1 MALTI
6 NESWEILFDRHR
18 ITEQVAHYG
27 SFRISA
33 HQINT
38 VREARLMAK
47 FDVKQS
53 LPAIFRTHHLSILPI
68 SRGEYIIGPF
78 ETYQQLAY
86 DVYPAPQPLHI
97 PALDTLDS
105 MDIHSEAE
113 ALRVLQL
120 SGALHDVFASTT
132 VFPTLQGRRGSGKF
146 AFHIACGQHTSQT
159 ITVDNAQIEIDAAFE
174 TASHVFI
181 CESKNILV
189 HDLLIRQLYYPYR
202 FVTQKTMKHVVPVS
216 IIYNNYTYYVT
227 QYQFTDAYHYNSLV
241 ATRHDAYTLDT
252 HVFRMADV
260 RIIWQQSQPRHIT
273 GIPFPQADD
282 MRIII
287 NIMQLLEQQQHTKAH
302 ITTSLGYDKR
312 QTDYYVNAARWL
324 GFVDAHLQLSPTGKL
339 VVTAPPHRQKSLIVQ
354 AMFATPLFYEMGQIL
369 VTQHRVPERTEI
381 VEAMNIHPVLHQQIS
396 GDTRIRRAQTVQAW
410 LRWILHAVSTD

>member
-1 MALTI
+1 MTI

-33 HQINT
+33 QQINT

-53 LPAIFRTHHLSILPI
+53 LPAIFRTHQLSILPI
-68 SRGEYIIGPF
+68 SRGEYVIGPF
-78 ETYQQLAY
+78 ETHHALSY
-86 DVYPAPQPLHI
+86 DVYPHPHPLHI
-97 PALDTLDS
+97 PALDTLDG

-120 SGALHDVFASTT
+120 SGALQDMFASTA

-146 AFHIACGQHTSQT
+146 AFHIACGRHASQM
-159 ITVDNAQIEIDAAFE
+159 IAVDNAQIEIDAAFE
-174 TASHVFI
+174 TESHVFI
-181 CESKNILV
+181 CESKNSLV

-227 QYQFTDAYHYNSLV
+227 QYQFTDIYNYNSLV
-241 ATRHDAYTLDT
+241 ATHHYAYTLDT
-252 HVFRMADV
+252 QLFRMVDV
-260 RIIWQQSQPRHIT
+260 LAIWQQSKPRSIT

-287 NIMQLLEQQQHTKAH
+287 NIMQIIDQQQHTKAH
-302 ITTSLGYDKR
+302 ITTHLGYDKR

-324 GFVDAHLQLSPTGKL
+324 GFIDAHLQLSAMGQL
-339 VVTAPPHRQKSLIVQ
+339 VVNAPPHRQKGLIVQ
-354 AMFATPLFYEMGQIL
+354 AMFRTPLFYEMGHIL
-369 VTQHRVPERTEI
+369 VTQHRIPERSEI
-381 VEAMNIHPVLHQQIS
+381 VEAMTVHPELRHQLS

-410 LRWILHAVSTD
+410 LRWIMHAVSTR